1 MGRKDKAYAILALLI
16 DVYGQSPWT
25 LEQIIAD
32 LSQENTDYFFEYDGS
47 DMIGFLAIQQLVGEV
62 EITNL
67 AVLTDYQGKGIAR
80 QLMAQLSSRE
90 ENIFLEVRESN
101 SRARKLY
108 EACGFVE
115 IGRRKNYYH
124 NPVEDAIVMQ
134 REGYDR

>member
-1 MGRKDKAYAILALLI
+1 MGRKDKADAILALLI